1 MIIKHLVMPKKADK
15 RKIVKQPEVKL
26 KHVYTEEQRLQVCK
40 LIRDSGRDFIKVAH
54 ETGINV
60 NTLRMWATRYQDRDL
75 DNVTSVISQRIEY
88 DLSHLK
94 MNFIS
99 KNYEKMDNL
108 ADAALDRAM
117 HLIKEETDLNKVN
130 NTIKI
135 LTDFMAKMH
144 NPDKDDDKPGGVTTI
159 NLIQQSIQQLNQF
172 HEKEKRE

>member
-1 MIIKHLVMPKKADK
+1 MANKADK
-15 RKIVKQPEVKL
+15 RKYEPQPEVKL
-26 KHVYTEEQRLQVCK
+26 KRIYTEEQRLQVCK
-40 LIRDSGRDFIKVAH
+40 LIRDSGRDYLKVAQ

-60 NTLRMWATRYQDRDL
+60 NTLRIWASRYQDRDL

>member
-1 MIIKHLVMPKKADK
+1 MIINALIMANKADK
-15 RKIVKQPEVKL
+15 RKYEPQPEVKL
-26 KHVYTEEQRLQVCK
+26 KRIYTEEQRLQVCK
-40 LIRDSGRDFIKVAH
+40 LIRDSGRDYLKVAQ

-60 NTLRMWATRYQDRDL
+60 NTLRIWASRYQDRDL

-108 ADAALDRAM
+108 ADLALDRAM

-159 NLIQQSIQQLNQF
+159 NLIQQSIQQLNEF

>member
-1 MIIKHLVMPKKADK
+1 MFYIMANKADK
-15 RKIVKQPEVKL
+15 RKYEPQPEVKL
-26 KHVYTEEQRLQVCK
+26 KRIYTEEQRLQVCK
-40 LIRDSGRDFIKVAH
+40 LIRDSGRDYLKVAQ

-60 NTLRMWATRYQDRDL
+60 NTLRIWASRYQDRDL

-159 NLIQQSIQQLNQF
+159 NLIQQSIQQLNEF

>member
-1 MIIKHLVMPKKADK
+1 MANKADK
-15 RKIVKQPEVKL
+15 RKYEPQPEVKL
-26 KHVYTEEQRLQVCK
+26 KRIYTEEQRLQVCK
-40 LIRDSGRDFIKVAH
+40 LIRDSGRDYLKVAQ

-60 NTLRMWATRYQDRDL
+60 NTLRIWASRYQDRDL

-117 HLIKEETDLNKVN
+117 QLIEKETDLNKVN

-159 NLIQQSIQQLNQF
+159 NLIQQSIQQLNEF